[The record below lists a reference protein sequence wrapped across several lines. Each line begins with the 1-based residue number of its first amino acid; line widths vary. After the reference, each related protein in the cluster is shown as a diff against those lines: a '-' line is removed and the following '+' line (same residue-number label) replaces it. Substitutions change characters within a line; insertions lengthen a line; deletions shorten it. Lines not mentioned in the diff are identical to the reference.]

1 MYLALYF
8 VPSKGSIQ
16 GTFFFW
22 LAYFCRLVRE
32 IEKKFSDKQVV
43 IIGTRQVIPKNAVL
57 QKRRPVSRTVASV
70 HEATLNDLVFPS
82 EVVGKRT
89 RVNVDG
95 TKLVKVFLDN
105 KDKSTMEH
113 KLETFS
119 SVYKKLTGKNAVFMF
134 NVQDE

>member
-1 MYLALYF
+1 MPLSLLRSFQRIHPRY
-8 VPSKGSIQ
+8 V
-16 GTFFFW
+16 FFW
-22 LAYFCRLVRE
+22 QAYFCRLVRE

-57 QKRRPVSRTVASV
+57 QKRSPVSRTVASV